1 MTEMR
6 MPPSVAKLRSALAR
20 RRRAAIGSIRTSGDH
35 SPSHAGK
42 FRATREEASAA
53 GVGKSETG
61 ALFLAHEGRQ
71 IHKWTHYFDAY
82 DREFAPYRHGFPQSD
97 GSRRPL
103 RFLEIGVAHGGSLQ
117 LWRRYFGPDAA
128 IWGVDVEPQCAAID
142 DPDLEVRIGSQ
153 ADRRFLLGVVSEM
166 GGVDIVLDDGSHRP
180 ADQRASFEV
189 LFPLVSDGGLYA
201 VEDLHASYSQRFGG
215 GYRRSGTFIEAA
227 KDIIDDMHAWY
238 HEQPAKLLGSAES
251 GASQL
256 SVYNG
261 IVFIHKAV
269 RRQPMVVK
277 VGKTSF

>member
-1 MTEMR
+1 
-6 MPPSVAKLRSALAR
+6 MPPSVAKAR
-20 RRRAAIGSIRTSGDH
+20 RALGRGRRAAIQRFKASRDH
-35 SPSHAGK
+35 SPRYAGN
-42 FRATREEASAA
+42 FRATREEALAA
-53 GVGKSETG
+53 GAGKSETG
-61 ALFLAHEGRQ
+61 ALFLSHEGRQ

-82 DREFAPYRHGFPQSD
+82 DREFAPYRHGFPESD

-128 IWGVDVEPQCAAID
+128 IWGVDANPQCAAID
-142 DPDLEVRIGSQ
+142 DSDLNVRIGSQ

-180 ADQRASFEV
+180 EDQRKSFEV

-215 GYRRSGTFIEAA
+215 GYRRRGTFIEAA
-227 KDIIDDMHAWY
+227 KAIIDDMHSWF
-238 HEQPAKLLGSAES
+238 HEQPAELLRSAES

-261 IVFIHKAV
+261 IVFIHKSA
-269 RRQPMVVK
+269 RQRPMVVK